1 MLSLFKEKKSDIF
14 PQKIALVFVVKNCH
28 FFSSSSPTSENVHLL
43 EFHPSLGL
51 VGLIP
56 KALEHL
62 LLEAR
67 HAHKPA
73 SPSGLAQ
80 LEQHVLQLALDL
92 WLTPARPE
100 AWYSAQ
106 LQRDVGVFCQDSWVL
121 GKENISF
128 QMFLFS
134 SVLLFGALP
143 LYLAREKNTVTN
155 LANIFMGFL
164 VFDKASS

>member
-1 MLSLFKEKKSDIF
+1 MLSLFKDKKSDIF
-14 PQKIALVFVVKNCH
+14 PRKIALSFVVKKCH

-62 LLEAR
+62 LREAR

-80 LEQHVLQLALDL
+80 LEQRVLQLALDL

-134 SVLLFGALP
+134 SVLLFGTIP
-143 LYLAREKNTVTN
+143 LCLARERAQSQT
-155 LANIFMGFL
+155 LPIFLCDFCFGQSF
-164 VFDKASS
+164 